1 MGLSALG
8 PAVVGAGLV
17 LVLLAVAGRAFP
29 CLGWILGLACLSL
42 LRGAISMPTLF
53 LAVSLLLS
61 SRARSK
67 LLPALSEKA
76 VEP

>member
-1 MGLSALG
+1 MLG
-8 PAVVGAGLV
+8 PAAAGAGAGL
-17 LVLLAVAGRAFP
+17 VAGRAFP
-29 CLGWILGLACLSL
+29 CLGWILGLACL
-42 LRGAISMPTLF
+42 PTLF

-67 LLPALSEKA
+67 LPPALSEKA